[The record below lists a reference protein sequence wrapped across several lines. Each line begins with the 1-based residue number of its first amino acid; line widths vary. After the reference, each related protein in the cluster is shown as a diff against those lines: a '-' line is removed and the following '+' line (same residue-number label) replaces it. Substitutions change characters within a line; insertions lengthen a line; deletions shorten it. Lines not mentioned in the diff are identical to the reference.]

1 MKSFTTLF
9 CVSIWIEMLA
19 ETITDTLSMKTIV
32 CLSIVLFLFMW
43 HRRRRRSWWEDEHWH

>member
-43 HRRRRRSWWEDEHWH
+43 HRRRRRPWWEDEHWH